1 MTDEDIE
8 DSKIA
13 LYPDHSD
20 SFIQQFIYQSLF
32 ESYHKFLATYI
43 TSIGLNP
50 ATVSLPIATQEPI
63 YGTIEYSLINSI
75 APGAIVAIIY
85 STPLLL
91 ASFLIVLEKK
101 DGLLERSFVSGVR
114 SFEVLISHMFILIL
128 ALLVQVGLL
137 MFVAFIVF
145 DVKLMGNA
153 SEVFWLMFLQGS
165 NVNGIW
171 VSVPDVDD
179 MRRVLAIGF
188 STWINADHILH
199 GTFISAH

>member
-1 MTDEDIE
+1 
-8 DSKIA
+8 
-13 LYPDHSD
+13 
-20 SFIQQFIYQSLF
+20 
-32 ESYHKFLATYI
+32 
-43 TSIGLNP
+43 
-50 ATVSLPIATQEPI
+50 
-63 YGTIEYSLINSI
+63 
-75 APGAIVAIIY
+75 PGAIVAIIY

-128 ALLVQVGLL
+128 ALLVQVALL

-188 STWINADHILH
+188 STWTNADHILH